1 MVGMVWALK
10 LYAVVGETADT
21 ERTSLNDVAHNLRP
35 QIFACRGGVLFGGIG
50 SKWPRFRRVQKF
62 GQASEELSRKVFEV
76 RR

>member
-35 QIFACRGGVLFGGIG
+35 QIFACRRGVLFGGSRLKMAPI
-50 SKWPRFRRVQKF
+50 SSRPKVR
-62 GQASEELSRKVFEV
+62 ASF
-76 RR
+76 